1 MQMTPEEFEN
11 EKRYQL
17 LMHQVKRMLESGI
30 ISEDEFFEISEKY
43 ARKYRPKSGALL
55 VEKDLL
61 CERKRVMNSVG
72 KEVSENE
79 ENQHS

>member
-1 MQMTPEEFEN
+1 MRMTPEEFEN

-17 LMHQVKRMLESGI
+17 LMYQVKRMLESGI
-30 ISEDEFFEISEKY
+30 ISEDEFLEISEKY
-43 ARKYRPKSGALL
+43 AQKYRPKSGTLL

-61 CERKRVMNSVG
+61 CGRKRVNSSVG
-72 KEVSENE
+72 KEGSENE